1 MESMQQF
8 GQIRPIPA
16 KPHALKYGQVAV
28 PARHQPSSFQ
38 AMGNCL
44 PTEAQLLEIC
54 AIPCHIDHLTIVVKD
69 LDLPLG

>member
-16 KPHALKYGQVAV
+16 KPHALEYGQVAV
-28 PARHQPSSFQ
+28 HA
-38 AMGNCL
+38 GNCL

-54 AIPCHIDHLTIVVKD
+54 AIPRHIDHLTIVVKD